1 MVASMN
7 TGRHDFLT
15 KMIWIALAILAV
27 ALSIWGAARPAA
39 GADTAEEFPVWW
51 SPKLELGSL
60 ENLPRR
66 MDRDFPPERWRV
78 VGIPDDGE
86 KTIID
91 DCKSLLSSGFDLPSW
106 FYGVDSE
113 ARPFYSE
120 LADCQAL
127 SRLGQVRP
135 AKVSHLQTFE
145 LGPQAPKILPNLFVD
160 YRVRGYDGSLPCEML
175 CDVELVLPDGESWAD
190 AAPSPLIETDS
201 PENMVLWSNGRGI
214 RVFVLARGDFNIDG
228 IEDVLIK
235 RHFLSGGL
243 YDDVLILT
251 RFGPDS
257 IIRAL
262 SPGELCLA
270 PDGASL
276 CSEQ

>member
-1 MVASMN
+1 MKVD
-7 TGRHDFLT
+7 RHDIAT
-15 KMIWIALAILAV
+15 KMFWIALAILAI
-27 ALSIWGAARPAA
+27 ALFIWGAARPAA
-39 GADTAEEFPVWW
+39 VAAEEFPVWW
-51 SPKLELGSL
+51 SPKLELSSL

-66 MDRDFPPERWRV
+66 MERDFRPERWRV
-78 VGIPDDGE
+78 VGVPDDGE
-86 KTIID
+86 KTIVD
-91 DCKSLLSSGFDLPSW
+91 DCKSLLSSGLDLPSW
-106 FYGVDSE
+106 FYLVDSE

-127 SRLGQVRP
+127 RRLGQVRP
-135 AKVSHLQTFE
+135 AKESYLQTFE
-145 LGPQAPKILPNLFVD
+145 LGPQAPNILPNLFVD

-175 CDVELVLPDGESWAD
+175 CDVELVLPDGRSWAD
-190 AAPSPLIETDS
+190 AAPTPLIETAS

-228 IEDVLIK
+228 LEDLLIK
-235 RHFLSGGL
+235 RHFLSGPL
-243 YDDVLILT
+243 YDDVLVLT

-257 IIRAL
+257 IMRAL